1 VNSHEGDQAQPKGLE
16 SPQPPV
22 HSDCAAEYEAG
33 FERKAEPFNVDIMNG
48 EPYARAGEEKANGD
62 VGCEVANAIG
72 GHFEQDLLEWYVHLG
87 ITARCHI
94 IHG

>member
-1 VNSHEGDQAQPKGLE
+1 
-16 SPQPPV
+16 
-22 HSDCAAEYEAG
+22 
-33 FERKAEPFNVDIMNG
+33 MNG

-87 ITARCHI
+87 ITARSL
-94 IHG
+94 IHGQGNAIEILTYHPSC